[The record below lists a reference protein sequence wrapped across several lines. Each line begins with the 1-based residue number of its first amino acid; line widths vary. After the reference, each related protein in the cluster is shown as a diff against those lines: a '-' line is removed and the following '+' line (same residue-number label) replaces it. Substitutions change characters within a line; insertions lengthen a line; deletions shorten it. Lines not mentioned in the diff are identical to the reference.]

1 MTASAMTRIAA
12 SKAQD
17 EFADILERVVRK
29 RERIVLRKG
38 KRDVAALVPF
48 DDLELLEEL
57 EDCMD
62 IAAAR
67 KALAEA
73 KKKGEQPIPWEK
85 ARKRLGL

>member
-1 MTASAMTRIAA
+1 MASAMTRIAA
-12 SKAQD
+12 SKAKD
-17 EFADILERVVRK
+17 EFADTLERVVRK

-38 KRDVAALVPF
+38 KKDVAALVPF
-48 DDLELLEEL
+48 EDLELLEEL
-57 EDCMD
+57 EDRMD
-62 IAAAR
+62 VAAAR